1 LNLEYSGELYSE
13 EHKWKFMTKEIR
25 AKVITDKGRFALTM
39 NLQPIRKWLKEQLEK
54 LRQDFIVQQLPKQN
68 HFKLYHNKIRNIS
81 ILRKIYHGFFVLL

>member
-1 LNLEYSGELYSE
+1 
-13 EHKWKFMTKEIR
+13 MTKEIR

-81 ILRKIYHGFFVLL
+81 ILRKIYHGFFVLFVTA